1 MQWSREDDIRHG
13 YYHSTSVDRLEASV
27 DADGKVTGWLH
38 RVVAPSINSLF
49 APDDGYVAAWESG
62 MGHVDLPYA
71 IPAIRC
77 ENGPALAKARIGWW
91 RSVNNVP
98 RAFAEQCFV
107 AELAEELGRDHR
119 ELLLELIG
127 PARQIDQ
134 AAMGV
139 EGGLWNYGESPEAY
153 PIDTGRLANV
163 LTLASD
169 AAGWGQDLPDGEAIG
184 LAVHRSFVTY
194 VAAAAHVKVVDGTVT
209 VPTIDIAI
217 DCGFAANPERIRSQ
231 IEGAAVM
238 GMTLA
243 LHSGITFSGGEVE
256 QSNFSDYEMVRSD
269 NFPTVNTIIVAHPF
283 SVHASGVGEPGVPP
297 IAPAIVN
304 GIAAATGKRLRD
316 LPVGPTV

>member
-1 MQWSREDDIRHG
+1 M
-13 YYHSTSVDRLEASV
+13 
-27 DADGKVTGWLH
+27 
-38 RVVAPSINSLF
+38 
-49 APDDGYVAAWESG
+49 
-62 MGHVDLPYA
+62 
-71 IPAIRC
+71 
-77 ENGPALAKARIGWW
+77 
-91 RSVNNVP
+91 
-98 RAFAEQCFV
+98 
-107 AELAEELGRDHR
+107 
-119 ELLLELIG
+119 
-127 PARQIDQ
+127 
-134 AAMGV
+134 
-139 EGGLWNYGESPEAY
+139 
-153 PIDTGRLANV
+153 
-163 LTLASD
+163 
-169 AAGWGQDLPDGEAIG
+169 
-184 LAVHRSFVTY
+184 HRSFVTY

-283 SVHASGVGEPGVPP
+283 SVNASGVGEPGVPP

-316 LPVGPTV
+316 LPFGPTV